1 MPTVLAS
8 RVRRSARS
16 TRSAA
21 AAVLFLGLAAITA
34 PAVTLA
40 AALPSGS
47 GGRAGVRASEG
58 DVFRL
63 RLESDCGGD
72 AGCEFDLGKKA
83 KVRTVTAV
91 TCLLQLVDDAVGVVG
106 TVKIGDG
113 AGFDY
118 FIPVASTARFA
129 SGQGAT
135 FVQFEDFE
143 VPARQRLSIVLFAS
157 GTAEKAFCSVSG
169 VLHSQRQGGAAAGPR

>member
-1 MPTVLAS
+1 VTQ
-8 RVRRSARS
+8 
-16 TRSAA
+16 AA
-21 AAVLFLGLAAITA
+21 PDAAGEA
-34 PAVTLA
+34 
-40 AALPSGS
+40 
-47 GGRAGVRASEG
+47 
-58 DVFRL
+58 FRL

-72 AGCEFDLGKKA
+72 AGCQFDLGKKA

-106 TVKIGDG
+106 VVKIGDG
-113 AGFDY
+113 TGFDY

-143 VPARQRLSIVLFAS
+143 VPARQRLSIVLFPS
-157 GTAEKAFCSVSG
+157 GTADRAFCSVAG
-169 VLHSQRQGGAAAGPR
+169 VLH